1 MFKKFLSIALIISFT
16 LISATVKSVAA
27 PKKNKKENRY
37 YGNVSYTKKITQQ
50 KKKVKNKEFE
60 IPLIE
65 DEAIKTLKSTG
76 YTKITYKNVP
86 IKEELPKEIIT
97 RKEQKKKYKKEYIQ
111 DEEIVFTENNID
123 FKKPVYNGI
132 ERDDTGVEVVLK
144 PVKKIRTKNS
154 RLKISNTDETYKI
167 SLPELGQTVEF
178 RVVKDVKKDGKV
190 VIPKN
195 SRVIAKIGEVSPRA
209 MGGAPAE
216 MTIEKFQLIDTNGKT
231 INLSG
236 NLNSSGYT
244 LSPWIGLAE
253 LATTPFLFGL
263 AVPLLRVLPGGQAV
277 VTPRKNYKVYY

>member
-16 LISATVKSVAA
+16 LISANVKSVAA